1 MRVRR
6 ARVIE
11 VVADLCPA
19 NGGVTR
25 GTGVAVRGRV
35 GGDEYAHLAPLFK
48 ELADLDAAD
57 PRRAALRAE
66 LIEGYL
72 PVARHIARRFAGRG
86 EPEDDLL
93 QAGTIGLIGA
103 VDRFDP
109 HRGLD
114 FLSFAVPTITG
125 EIRRHFR
132 DHTWAMR
139 VPRRLKDIQS
149 TMSAAVG
156 PLSQELGHAPRP
168 SEIAERLGVPVADV
182 LDGLAAQQAYRNDSL
197 DQLTEA
203 GDSPLAK
210 SAGAIDVGIEGVEDR
225 ETLGPLLE
233 ALPERERRILV
244 LRFFGNRT
252 QTQIAEVVGVSQ
264 MHVSRLLDRT
274 LRELRDRIGG

>member
-1 MRVRR
+1 M
-6 ARVIE
+6 
-11 VVADLCPA
+11 
-19 NGGVTR
+19 GST
-25 GTGVAVRGRV
+25 
-35 GGDEYAHLAPLFK
+35 EYAHLAPLFK
-48 ELADLDAAD
+48 ELADLGPTD
-57 PRRAALRAE
+57 PRRCALRAE

-72 PVARHIARRFAGRG
+72 PVARHIAHRFAGRG
-86 EPEDDLL
+86 EPEEDLV
-93 QAGTIGLIGA
+93 QAGTVGLIGA

-149 TMSAAVG
+149 SMSAAIA
-156 PLSQELGHAPRP
+156 PLAQELGRAPRP
-168 SEIAERLGVPVADV
+168 SEIAERLGVPIADV
-182 LDGLAAQQAYRNDSL
+182 LDGLTAQQAYRNDSL
-197 DQLTEA
+197 DQLTEI

-210 SAGAIDVGIEGVEDR
+210 GGDGGDSEIDGVEDR
-225 ETLGPLLE
+225 ETLGPLLD
-233 ALPERERRILV
+233 ALPERERRIIV

-274 LRELRDRIGG
+274 LKELRERFTR